1 MCRGFSEAQFNWN
14 KIITFHILL
23 LGMKKILFIC
33 TGNSARSVMAEVLM
47 NQLGKGKYQAFSA
60 GAVPTGV
67 VNPLTIRVLT
77 EHGHDTSSLRSKPLD
92 EFIDEDFDFVIT
104 VCDDAKESC
113 PVWPKKTRVLH
124 WSFEDPAAFEGTEE
138 EKQAFFEKVYGQIEE
153 RISKFLRRG

>member
-1 MCRGFSEAQFNWN
+1 
-14 KIITFHILL
+14 
-23 LGMKKILFIC
+23 MKKTLFIC

-67 VNPLTIRVLT
+67 INSLTIRVLT
-77 EHGHDTSSLRSKPLD
+77 EHGHDTSSLHSRPLD
-92 EFIDEDFDFVIT
+92 EFLDEDFDVVIT

-113 PVWPKKTRVLH
+113 PVWPKKTVVLH
-124 WSFEDPAAFEGTEE
+124 WSLDNPAAFRGP
-138 EKQAFFEKVYGQIEE
+138 EKERRAFIEKIYWQIEE